1 MAALV
6 TVADFSDFLGRALT
20 GAEATQAGAVLVAV
34 SALARAV
41 AGQGWPSAPANVPED
56 VQAVVKLAARR
67 MFSRLGRED
76 GVKSEDMGPF
86 SVTYSEDGPGDVFLP
101 GELAILRRF
110 RTKSGLSVI
119 GSSRGELTRY
129 DDWWETDNPFL
140 PEWVDQYSRGF
151 WGW

>member
-1 MAALV
+1 
-6 TVADFSDFLGRALT
+6 TVSDFGVFLGRTLA
-20 GAEATQAGAVLVAV
+20 GAEAAQAEAVLVGV
-34 SALARAV
+34 SAWARAV
-41 AGQGWPSAPANVPED
+41 AGQGWPAAPASVPED

-67 MFSRLGRED
+67 MLSQLKRED

-86 SVTYSEDGPGDVFLP
+86 GVTYSDSPGDVFLP

-140 PEWVDQYSRGF
+140 PEWVDQFSRGF
-151 WGW
+151 WG